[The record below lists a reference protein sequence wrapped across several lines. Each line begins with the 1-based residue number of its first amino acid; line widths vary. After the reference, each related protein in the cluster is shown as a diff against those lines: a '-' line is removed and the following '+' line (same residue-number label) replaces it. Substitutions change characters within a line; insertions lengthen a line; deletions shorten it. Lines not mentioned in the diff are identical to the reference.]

1 MTQTTAIAG
10 WGQYPVIE
18 AEVDRIHGLDQLAGV
33 VRSAPVIARGLG
45 RSYGDS
51 SLGDR
56 MADVTGLDNLIS
68 FDPASGVVT
77 CQAGV
82 SLAELLAVF
91 VPRGWFLPVTPG
103 TRFVTVGG
111 AIASDVHGKNHHV
124 AGSFS
129 DHVESF
135 QLMLASGEVVTVSR
149 TEHPDLF
156 RATCGGMGLTGV
168 IVEATFRMHPI
179 RSRNIDETVIKT
191 PRLAAALEAFDAY
204 GDATYSVAWIDLC
217 ATGSSLGRS
226 LLMVGEH
233 ADDGDLTAVP
243 RQPRADL
250 PISAPTF
257 ALNRFT
263 VRAFNRL
270 YYERIRGDVT
280 RHQVGIEP
288 FFYPLDAINN
298 WNRLYGHRGFL
309 QYQFVIPRDAGQ
321 EPLTEAVER
330 IARSGMA
337 SPLAVLK
344 LFGEGNDNFLSF
356 PRAGYTLAVDLQA
369 GDDAL
374 RLCDALDAIVTAA
387 GGRVYL
393 TKDARMSRETLV
405 AGYPDL
411 ESFEAVRR
419 QYGAAGHFTST
430 QSKRLGL
437 A

>member
-1 MTQTTAIAG
+1 MTSESLAG
-10 WGQYPVIE
+10 WGQWPTVNG
-18 AEVDRIHGLDQLAGV
+18 EVDRVRDLDHLAAA
-33 VRSAPVIARGLG
+33 VRSAPLIPRGLG

-51 SLGDR
+51 SLGSHV
-56 MADVTGLDNLIS
+56 ADLTGLDNLIR
-68 FDPASGVVT
+68 FDDATGVLT

-82 SLAELLAVF
+82 SLAEVLAVF

-129 DHVESF
+129 DHVDSF
-135 QLMLASGEVVTVSR
+135 RLMTATGEILTVSR

-168 IVEATFRMHPI
+168 IVEATFRMQPI

-191 PRLAAALEAFDAY
+191 PHLAAALDAFDAY
-204 GDATYSVAWIDLC
+204 GAATYSVAWIDLC
-217 ATGSSLGRS
+217 ATGQHLGRS

-233 ADDGDLTAVP
+233 ATDGDLTAVP

-270 YYERIRGDVT
+270 YYERIRGEIT
-280 RHQVGIEP
+280 EHRVGIEP

-298 WNRLYGHRGFL
+298 WNRLYGLRGFL
-309 QYQFVIPRDAGQ
+309 QYQFVIPQDAGR
-321 EPLTEAVER
+321 EPVIEAVNR
-330 IARSGMA
+330 IAQSGLA

-344 LFGEGNDNFLSF
+344 QFGPGNDNFLSF
-356 PRAGYTLAVDLQA
+356 PRAGYTLAVDVQA
-369 GDDAL
+369 TDDAL
-374 RLCDALDAIVTAA
+374 RLCDALDAVVTAA

-393 TKDARMSRETLV
+393 TKDARMSRETFV

-411 ESFEAVRR
+411 GSFEVVREK
-419 QYGAAGHFTST
+419 YGASGHFVSA
-430 QSKRLGL
+430 QSQRLGI

>member
-1 MTQTTAIAG
+1 MTSTSLAG
-10 WGQYPVIE
+10 WGQWPTVD
-18 AEVDRIHGLDQLAGV
+18 AEVDRIRDLDHLAAA
-33 VRSAPVIARGLG
+33 VRSAPLIPRGLG

-51 SLGDR
+51 SLGSHV
-56 MADVTGLDNLIS
+56 ADLTGLDNLIQ
-68 FDPASGVVT
+68 FDDATGVLT

-82 SLAELLAVF
+82 SLAEVLAVF

-129 DHVESF
+129 DHVDSF
-135 QLMLASGEVVTVSR
+135 RLMTATGELLPVSR

-168 IVEATFRMHPI
+168 IVEATFRMQPI

-191 PRLAAALEAFDAY
+191 PHLAAALDAFDAY
-204 GDATYSVAWIDLC
+204 GAATYSVAWIDLC
-217 ATGSSLGRS
+217 ATGQHLGRS

-233 ADDGDLTAVP
+233 ATDGDLTAVP

-270 YYERIRGDVT
+270 YYERIRGEIT
-280 RHQVGIEP
+280 EHRVGIEP

-309 QYQFVIPRDAGQ
+309 QYQFVIPQDAGR
-321 EPLTEAVER
+321 EPVIEAVNR
-330 IARSGMA
+330 IAQSGLA

-344 LFGEGNDNFLSF
+344 QFGPGNDNFLSF
-356 PRAGYTLAVDLQA
+356 PRAGYTLAVDVQA
-369 GDDAL
+369 TDDAL
-374 RLCDALDAIVTAA
+374 RLCDALDSVVTAA

-393 TKDARMSRETLV
+393 TKDARMSRETFV

-411 ESFEAVRR
+411 GSFEVVREK
-419 QYGAAGHFTST
+419 YGASGHFVSA
-430 QSKRLGL
+430 QSQRLGI